1 MDYDYLVFLIYF
13 QAEKIL
19 EDLCRVAMTRED
31 TTQMELEL
39 AKMEGMTP
47 VVSTPAHKPPII
59 EERKTLNIFISFIFN
74 KIHDDDSHIKRFK
87 FNLSFKWPFAG
98 KIQIYKLYT

>member
-1 MDYDYLVFLIYF
+1 MWWMQYLTQIIWF

-47 VVSTPAHKPPII
+47 VSSTPAHKPPII
-59 EERKTLNIFISFIFN
+59 EERK
-74 KIHDDDSHIKRFK
+74 
-87 FNLSFKWPFAG
+87 
-98 KIQIYKLYT
+98 